1 MSGQWIGSGL
11 AFVAAIVG
19 PWLVYRVNKKSA
31 TTDAAQRQI
40 DQIQEDR
47 QADRE
52 QFEKAANRF
61 EERQRRLE
69 ERLESLESIN
79 RISNDYVYVLRAHIS
94 EGRPPPPPPFP
105 PEMTRGMANDR

>member
-1 MSGQWIGSGL
+1 MSETLIGALISG
-11 AFVAAIVG
+11 AVAVVG
-19 PWLVYRVNKKSA
+19 YLLVFKVNKKTA
-31 TTDAAQRQI
+31 TTDAAQKQI

-47 QADRE
+47 EADRR
-52 QFEKAANRF
+52 QFETSAARF
-61 EERQRRLE
+61 EERQQRLE
-69 ERLESLESIN
+69 RRQEQLEAVN

>member
-1 MSGQWIGSGL
+1 MSDTLIGALIAGV
-11 AFVAAIVG
+11 VALTG
-19 PWLVYRVNKKSA
+19 YLLVFRVNRKTA

-47 QADRE
+47 EADRA
-52 QFEKAANRF
+52 QFQKTAARF
-61 EERQRRLE
+61 EERQQRLE
-69 ERLESLESIN
+69 ARQEQLEAVN

-105 PEMTRGMANDR
+105 PEMTKGMANDR

>member
-1 MSGQWIGSGL
+1 
-11 AFVAAIVG
+11 VG
-19 PWLVYRVNKKSA
+19 YWLVFKVNRRTA

-47 QADRE
+47 SADRE
-52 QFEKAANRF
+52 QFEKAASRF
-61 EERQRRLE
+61 EERQVRLE
-69 ERLESLESIN
+69 RRQEQLEAAN

-105 PEMTRGMANDR
+105 PEMTRDR

>member
-1 MSGQWIGSGL
+1 MSDTLIGAAISG
-11 AFVAAIVG
+11 FVALAG
-19 PWLVYRVNKKSA
+19 YWLVFKVNRRTA
-31 TTDAAQRQI
+31 TTDAAQKQI

-47 QADRE
+47 SADRE
-52 QFEKAANRF
+52 QFEKAASRF
-61 EERQRRLE
+61 EERQVRLE
-69 ERLESLESIN
+69 RRQEQLEAAN